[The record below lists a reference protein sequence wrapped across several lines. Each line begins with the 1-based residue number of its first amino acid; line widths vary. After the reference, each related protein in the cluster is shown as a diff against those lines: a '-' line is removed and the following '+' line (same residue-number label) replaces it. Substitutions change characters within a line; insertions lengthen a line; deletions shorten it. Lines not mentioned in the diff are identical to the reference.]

1 MNISEA
7 KIELGKL
14 AEILAQN
21 SETKIV
27 KISDTTIQVFK
38 RYPPTGWDYACTY
51 YVDVDKQTKAGI
63 GQDEYTYMIK
73 ERST

>member
-1 MNISEA
+1 MNLNEA

-21 SETKIV
+21 PNTKIV
-27 KISDTTIQVFK
+27 KISDTTIKEF
-38 RYPPTGWDYACTY
+38 RHFSTGWDYACTY
-51 YVDVDKQTKAGI
+51 YVDVDQCIKAGI